1 MVEIG
6 VYSTVGALEVS
17 CRNSAE
23 FSAQSAAKMR
33 WKSVETAEERA
44 KNGVKDVVKMVAVCA
59 LKKFPRTE
67 AEKFGTIQSST
78 R

>member
-1 MVEIG
+1 M
-6 VYSTVGALEVS
+6 YSTVGALEVS

-44 KNGVKDVVKMVAVCA
+44 KNGVKDVVKMVAFCA
-59 LKKFPRTE
+59 LQNSHARRLVNFWYNGWQKE
-67 AEKFGTIQSST
+67 LM
-78 R
+78 